1 MLIQNQMRLSMVHFR
16 TNEND
21 KCVVFVYWMWQTII
35 DDYFAIVCGNTLSEN
50 KIGFLYMHNRGYLI
64 EDNN

>member
-21 KCVVFVYWMWQTII
+21 KCVVFVREITLK
-35 DDYFAIVCGNTLSEN
+35 TLS
-50 KIGFLYMHNRGYLI
+50 
-64 EDNN
+64 